1 MGIVEPQGY
10 NLKQATLVNGTTM
23 NGLNRLE
30 LKQLRILEAL
40 LHERNLSRVAEK
52 MGLTQQAISEQL
64 RKLRE
69 IFDDRLLVR
78 QGNGMVPTPLAE
90 QLESKIHAILED
102 IESLLTPDAF
112 DPATYKGV
120 FSISATDY
128 AILAVLPQL
137 LAQVRQEAPELK
149 IIVRDFESDNL
160 NQLMVAGEV
169 DLALTFPAFI
179 PDNLHYK
186 LLFEEQHV
194 CVAGEKHPW
203 KNKSLT
209 LSDVA
214 KLPQLIISPSRANL
228 RGSHDE
234 WFAQQGLQRNIVMS
248 VPSFSTAPDMIAA
261 TDTIAFYPSRLLPN
275 RNVVPLKLDTQPPK
289 FKVVVAWHSRSNQ
302 SPLHQWM
309 IEKLLRI
316 FHSD

>member
-1 MGIVEPQGY
+1 
-10 NLKQATLVNGTTM
+10 M

-30 LKQLRILEAL
+30 LKQLRILKAL
-40 LHERNLSRVAEK
+40 LQERNLSRVAEK
-52 MGLTQQAISEQL
+52 IGLTQQAISEQL

-90 QLESKIHAILED
+90 QLETKIHTILDD
-102 IESLLTPDAF
+102 IESLLKPSAF
-112 DPATYKGV
+112 DPATHKGIL
-120 FSISATDY
+120 SISATDY
-128 AILAVLPQL
+128 AILAILPPL
-137 LAQVRQEAPELK
+137 LEQVRKLAPELK

-179 PDNLHYK
+179 PDNLPYK

-194 CVAGEKHPW
+194 CIAGKKHPW
-203 KNKSLT
+203 KDKPLT
-209 LSDVA
+209 LSDAA

-234 WFAQQGLQRNIVMS
+234 WFAKQGLQRNIVMS
-248 VPSFSTAPDMIAA
+248 VPSFSTAPDIIAA

-275 RNVVPLKLDTQPPK
+275 KKVIPLNLKTKTPK
-289 FKVVVAWHSRSNQ
+289 FKVVVAWHSRSNH
-302 SPLHQWM
+302 SPLHQWV
-309 IEKLLRI
+309 IDQLIQL
-316 FHSD
+316 FN

>member
-1 MGIVEPQGY
+1 
-10 NLKQATLVNGTTM
+10 M

-30 LKQLRILEAL
+30 LKQLRVLEAL
-40 LHERNLSRVAEK
+40 LQERNLSRVAEK
-52 MGLTQQAISEQL
+52 MSLTQQAISEQL

-90 QLESKIHAILED
+90 QLEGKIQRVLKD
-102 IESLLTPDAF
+102 IEALLTPAAF
-112 DPATYKGV
+112 DPATHEGI
-120 FSISATDY
+120 FSISANDY
-128 AILAVLPQL
+128 AILAILPQL
-137 LAQVRQEAPELK
+137 LKVIRTSAPKLK

-160 NQLMVAGEV
+160 NQLMVAGEI

-179 PDNLHYK
+179 PDNLPYK

-194 CVAGEKHPW
+194 CVAGTEHPL

-209 LSDVA
+209 LSEAA
-214 KLPQLIISPSRANL
+214 KLPQLVISPSRANL

-234 WFAQQGLQRNIVMS
+234 WFAKQGLQRNIVMS
-248 VPSFSTAPDMIAA
+248 VPSFSTAPDIIAS

-275 RNVVPLKLDTQPPK
+275 KKVIPLKLDKKTPK
-289 FKVVVAWHSRSNQ
+289 FKVVVAWHNRSNH
-302 SPLHQWM
+302 SPLHKWVISQLT
-309 IEKLLRI
+309 EL
-316 FHSD
+316 FSDTQNAK